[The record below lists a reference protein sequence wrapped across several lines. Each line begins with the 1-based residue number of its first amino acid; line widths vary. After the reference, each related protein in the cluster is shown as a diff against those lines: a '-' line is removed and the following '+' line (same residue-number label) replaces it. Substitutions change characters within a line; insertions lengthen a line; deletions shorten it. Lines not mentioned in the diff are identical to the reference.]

1 MEWFENLLHG
11 GRCVDLGVE
20 GGKIAAIRPHAPTEG
35 EGAPMPVAP
44 AFYNGHT
51 HLAMS
56 LLRGYADD
64 LELMDWLQG
73 HIWPAEAKLTAGSVY
88 AGTRLAI
95 LEMIRSGTV
104 FANDM
109 YWEEPMVVRAAQ
121 EMGIRCAASL
131 FVLEPG
137 GDGRNAPRNVE
148 AIRAMADLPRD
159 SSERV
164 FATWAPHAAYTVC
177 EATLRSLGVRAREE
191 GAFLHIHASETRGE
205 VEACRKE
212 HGGRTP
218 VAYLADCGLLGPRTV
233 LAHGVHLTDEDVAI
247 IRDTGTVVCE
257 NQQSNM
263 KLVSG
268 LFPFRRAVEEGGC
281 RAILGTDGCASN
293 NSLSMFAEMKCAALA
308 GKIEAGDP
316 TAASAD
322 RIYRMATRGGAEAFG
337 IDAGEIR
344 VGAEADF
351 LLLDPKALAL
361 APGFNRTSDLVYAGE
376 TSCVDT
382 VVCMGRTLMKGK
394 RIEGEEEIVA
404 AALAEKER
412 LFGGR
417 NG

>member
-1 MEWFENLLHG
+1 MEWFANLLHEG
-11 GRCVDLGVE
+11 QCVDLGVE
-20 GGKIAAIRPHAPTEG
+20 DGKIAEIRAHVPAAG

-73 HIWPAEAKLTAGSVY
+73 HVWPAEAKLTAESVY

-109 YWEEPMVVRAAQ
+109 YWDEPMVVRAAE

-131 FVLEPG
+131 HVLETGGPG
-137 GDGRNAPRNVE
+137 KNDPRNV
-148 AIRAMADLPRD
+148 AANQALAGLPRD
-159 SSERV
+159 SASRV
-164 FATWAPHAAYTVC
+164 FAAWAPHAIYTVC
-177 EATLRSLGVRAREE
+177 EATLKSVAAQAREE
-191 GAFLHIHASETRGE
+191 GAFLHIHVAETKGE
-205 VEACRKE
+205 VDVCRRE

-218 VAYLADCGLLGPRTV
+218 VAYLNDCGVLGPKTIM
-233 LAHGVHLTDEDVAI
+233 AHCVHLTDEDIAI
-247 IRDTGTVVCE
+247 IRDTGAVICE

-268 LFPFRRAVEEGGC
+268 LFPFRRAVEVGGC
-281 RAILGTDGCASN
+281 RAMLGTDGCASN

-308 GKIEAGDP
+308 GKIEAGNP
-316 TAASAD
+316 TAASAE

-344 VGAEADF
+344 VGAAADF
-351 LLLDPKALAL
+351 LLLDPKALPL
-361 APGFNRTSDLVYAGE
+361 VPGFNRTSDLVYAGE

-382 VVCMGRTLMKGK
+382 VVCMGRTLMKGR
-394 RIEGEEEIVA
+394 RIPGEEEIVA

-417 NG
+417 KR